1 LQDRVELPEFP
12 KVTVVGD
19 RVQAIPLDGETLLVS
34 ETVPVNPRL
43 VTIIVEAPLAPA
55 FTMTLDELTSSA
67 KSCTVTA
74 TEAECASEPLV
85 PVAVTV

>member
-34 ETVPVNPRL
+34 ETGPVNPRL